1 MSEENPQTP
10 APEDKSSSVPLKKET
25 TRVTLKASE
34 GAAPPPPAP
43 AAPAPA
49 APAQATQPLQ
59 AAATPAQ
66 PSAAKTV
73 PLDPAPAASGP
84 ETQSTVK
91 LQPSAPGSAITPGG
105 IAAPLSTG
113 KLSASLDDDGEESF
127 VIPLAWACVVL
138 ALIVL
143 VIEAISSPALVQQ
156 TKEDEKS
163 GAKSWG
169 IPYDDYDRNFNP
181 NKKENKPDDEAL
193 ENGQAKTVKFTR
205 TDPNNRET
213 APMNTFNLKHGLPI
227 RKYEEYTVDQN

>member
-43 AAPAPA
+43 AAPA
-49 APAQATQPLQ
+49 QATQPLQ
-59 AAATPAQ
+59 PAATPAQ

-169 IPYDDYDRNFNP
+169 IPYDDYDRSFNP
-181 NKKENKPDDEAL
+181 SKKEHKPDDEVL
-193 ENGQAKTVKFTR
+193 ENKQAKTVKFTR

>member
-34 GAAPPPPAP
+34 GAAPPP
-43 AAPAPA
+43 PAPA

-193 ENGQAKTVKFTR
+193 ENGQAKTVKFTSK
-205 TDPNNRET
+205 TDRET
-213 APMNTFNLKHGLPI
+213 APMNTFNLERGLPI

>member
-43 AAPAPA
+43 AAPA
-49 APAQATQPLQ
+49 QATQPLQ
-59 AAATPAQ
+59 PAAAPAQ

-73 PLDPAPAASGP
+73 PLNPAPAASGP

-105 IAAPLSTG
+105 IPAPISTG
-113 KLSASLDDDGEESF
+113 KLSDSLDDDGEESF
-127 VIPLAWACVVL
+127 VIPLAWACLVL
-138 ALIVL
+138 ALAVL

-169 IPYDDYDRNFNP
+169 IPYDDYTRNFNP

-193 ENGQAKTVKFTR
+193 ENGQAKTVKFTSK
-205 TDPNNRET
+205 TDRET
-213 APMNTFNLKHGLPI
+213 APMNTFNLERGLPI

>member
-43 AAPAPA
+43 AAPA
-49 APAQATQPLQ
+49 QATQPLQ
-59 AAATPAQ
+59 PAAAPAQ

-143 VIEAISSPALVQQ
+143 VIEAISSPTLVQQ
-156 TKEDEKS
+156 TKEDVIT

-169 IPYDDYDRNFNP
+169 IPYDDYDRSFNP
-181 NKKENKPDDEAL
+181 SKKEHKPDDEVL
-193 ENGQAKTVKFTR
+193 ENKQAKTVKFTR
-205 TDPNNRET
+205 TDATREN
-213 APMNTFNLKHGLPI
+213 APMNTFNLKRGLPI

>member
-59 AAATPAQ
+59 PAATPAQ

-143 VIEAISSPALVQQ
+143 VIEAISSPTLVQQ
-156 TKEDEKS
+156 TKEDVKT

-169 IPYDDYDRNFNP
+169 IPYDDYDRSFNP
-181 NKKENKPDDEAL
+181 SKKEHKPDDEVL
-193 ENGQAKTVKFTR
+193 ENKQAKTVKFTR
-205 TDPNNRET
+205 TDATRET
-213 APMNTFNLKHGLPI
+213 APMNTFNLERGLPI

>member
-49 APAQATQPLQ
+49 APAQATQPLKP
-59 AAATPAQ
+59 AAAPSQ

-73 PLDPAPAASGP
+73 PLDPAPADSGP
-84 ETQSTVK
+84 ATQSTVK

-127 VIPLAWACVVL
+127 VIPLAWGCFVFAL
-138 ALIVL
+138 ALL
-143 VIEAISSPALVQQ
+143 VVEAISSPSLVQQ
-156 TKEDEKS
+156 TKEDVIT

-169 IPYDDYDRNFNP
+169 IPHDDYDRSFNP
-181 NKKENKPDDEAL
+181 SKKENKPDDEAL

-205 TDPNNRET
+205 TDATGET
-213 APMNTFNLKHGLPI
+213 APMNTFNLERGLPI

>member
-49 APAQATQPLQ
+49 APAQATQPLKP
-59 AAATPAQ
+59 AAAPSQ

-73 PLDPAPAASGP
+73 PLDPAPAGSGP

-127 VIPLAWACVVL
+127 VIPLAWACLFFAL
-138 ALIVL
+138 ALL
-143 VIEAISSPALVQQ
+143 VIEAISSPSLVQQ
-156 TKEDEKS
+156 TKEDVKT

-169 IPYDDYDRNFNP
+169 IPYDDYDRSFNP
-181 NKKENKPDDEAL
+181 GKKEHKPDDEAL
-193 ENGQAKTVKFTR
+193 ENKQAKTVKFTR
-205 TDPNNRET
+205 TDLTRET
-213 APMNTFNLKHGLPI
+213 APMNTFNLERGLPI